1 MTALRA
7 CTPHYIR
14 CIKPNHSKKPNEWD
28 NANIKRQVKYLGLL
42 ENVNVRR
49 AGYAHRSAFDR
60 FVNRYKLLCDSLW
73 SGKTGMW
80 YVINRHDA
88 LQVEP
93 RLPNA
98 KCCADRLAGT
108 PTRSMLWGKPK
119 SSSKVLLNIRI
130 FMLLVDAAVL
140 FHLEDLLDRKQ
151 NEAVIQVQ
159 KAWRSYK
166 QKRER
171 YFSASQV

>member
-1 MTALRA
+1 
-7 CTPHYIR
+7 
-14 CIKPNHSKKPNEWD
+14 
-28 NANIKRQVKYLGLL
+28 
-42 ENVNVRR
+42 
-49 AGYAHRSAFDR
+49 
-60 FVNRYKLLCDSLW
+60 
-73 SGKTGMW
+73 
-80 YVINRHDA
+80 
-88 LQVEP
+88 
-93 RLPNA
+93 
-98 KCCADRLAGT
+98 
-108 PTRSMLWGKPK
+108 MLWGKPK